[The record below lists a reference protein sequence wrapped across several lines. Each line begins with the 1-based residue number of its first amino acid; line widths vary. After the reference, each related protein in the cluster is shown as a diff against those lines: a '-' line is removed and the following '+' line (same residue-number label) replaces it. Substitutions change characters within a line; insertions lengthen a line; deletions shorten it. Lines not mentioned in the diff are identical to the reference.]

1 MNDNEPGILHQ
12 CENCKYSLV
21 PLWCNP
27 CSNCCTFWPH
37 PNWESDING
46 KVKSTDEMPDFQK

>member
-1 MNDNEPGILHQ
+1 MELKQ

-46 KVKSTDEMPDFQK
+46 KVVNTDEMPDFQK